1 MMRRFPVAR
10 MRTFAQFLR
19 KSQAAA
25 TSIIKCYVLDN
36 LFLRGALLK
45 GRDGVRF
52 DTETLARTIAAGSHL
67 RLLLAAESK
76 ERPMNSQ

>member
-1 MMRRFPVAR
+1 

-45 GRDGVRF
+45 GLDGVRF
-52 DTETLARTIAAGSHL
+52 NTAELWLGG
-67 RLLLAAESK
+67 LLLVPTSASY
-76 ERPMNSQ
+76 